1 MLYWCEIGNC
11 GMGPL
16 SDGAVHQ
23 SSWEKIWRKYS
34 FQTEERTNGNKKKL
48 MYNQPPTLLRS
59 GNIKIIHQ
67 RNSYMII
74 DLWLFCFAL

>member
-16 SDGAVHQ
+16 SDGAKAL
-23 SSWEKIWRKYS
+23 EKKNDENIRFRRK
-34 FQTEERTNGNKKKL
+34 NGRMEIK

-59 GNIKIIHQ
+59 GDIKIKHL

-74 DLWLFCFAL
+74 DL